1 MANQAINDLIGL
13 LGAEK
18 VLTDESVLLNAE
30 GPLTRPFER
39 AFGYQPKH
47 LPIAVVKAMST
58 EDVSKTLK
66 YCNDNK
72 ISVITK
78 TGATCSEDQLIV
90 INDSTIFL
98 DCEGMNQLIKLDA
111 YNMMATVGCG
121 MHLARLEELANEQG
135 LTTGHCPQSQ
145 PLACLGGLTAT
156 RSIGQFSTYYGGIED
171 LVCGLEAVLPN
182 GEVVR
187 IRNVPRRSAGP
198 DLRHM
203 FIGSEGALAVIT
215 ELTVKLFT
223 YYPDDFW
230 KGAFVVKSF
239 EEGIDAIREIITK
252 GFRPSVVR
260 LYDKPDMDLNYGSVE
275 LAEGEAC
282 MFFVAEGPADIARVT
297 GENIMKIAEAHGA
310 RWAGTQIVDHWL
322 ATRNNICNT
331 IGGEEDAQKFRETK
345 TFYATCEISASWSE
359 IKDIYRNVMEKL
371 PQNLENLVLL
381 GGHVSHSYQTGTN
394 VYFVYQLKATDP
406 LKMNEDQWELID
418 MLCKEVLA
426 QPTGGAMHHH
436 GTGKVRVKL
445 MHEEHGS
452 SYPLMVGLKHMMDPN
467 GIMNPGTLILQE

>member
-1 MANQAINDLIGL
+1 
-13 LGAEK
+13 
-18 VLTDESVLLNAE
+18 
-30 GPLTRPFER
+30 
-39 AFGYQPKH
+39 
-47 LPIAVVKAMST
+47 
-58 EDVSKTLK
+58 
-66 YCNDNK
+66 
-72 ISVITK
+72 
-78 TGATCSEDQLIV
+78 
-90 INDSTIFL
+90 
-98 DCEGMNQLIKLDA
+98 
-111 YNMMATVGCG
+111 
-121 MHLARLEELANEQG
+121 
-135 LTTGHCPQSQ
+135 
-145 PLACLGGLTAT
+145 
-156 RSIGQFSTYYGGIED
+156 
-171 LVCGLEAVLPN
+171 
-182 GEVVR
+182 
-187 IRNVPRRSAGP
+187 
-198 DLRHM
+198 
-203 FIGSEGALAVIT
+203 
-215 ELTVKLFT
+215 
-223 YYPDDFW
+223 
-230 KGAFVVKSF
+230 
-239 EEGIDAIREIITK
+239 
-252 GFRPSVVR
+252 
-260 LYDKPDMDLNYGSVE
+260 MDLNYGSVE